1 MNQEKL
7 VRRLLSTIAAMA
19 AAGIIIPAA
28 TAVPVAQAA
37 VVPQRLGLRLVQ
49 ARGSAAHN
57 PRARRYIVGYLR
69 PGTVIHRSILID
81 NLGSATAHV
90 AVYSGAARIRNG
102 SFLASAGQTRSKLT
116 SWIALR
122 KSTYHL
128 RRGASVTDLVTIR
141 VPRQATPGDPGDLG
155 EHYGVIW
162 VQQVTHARGGAATKV
177 SRVGIRIYL
186 AVGRRAAPPTRFTV
200 TSVTGHRYAGGRPL
214 LTASVTNTGGRAV
227 DLSGSAR
234 LTAGPGPS
242 GAGPF
247 QQARVITLAPGQS
260 GTLTFAAG
268 RQLPSGPWRDKVTLV
283 SGLTRVTA
291 AATID
296 FSAHPAGPARSRT
309 AAMVGSGGLGIALV
323 ALIMVWARRRRG
335 LPASRELA

>member
-1 MNQEKL
+1 M
-7 VRRLLSTIAAMA
+7 RRLLSTIAAMA

-234 LTAGPGPS
+234 LTAGPGWFPAEDFS
-242 GAGPF
+242 PNTRIQNQDRRSRQTAGPGRF
-247 QQARVITLAPGQS
+247 SRPAVGQIAAAAAICLAP
-260 GTLTFAAG
+260 
-268 RQLPSGPWRDKVTLV
+268 
-283 SGLTRVTA
+283 TRL
-291 AATID
+291 
-296 FSAHPAGPARSRT
+296 RSRFPR
-309 AAMVGSGGLGIALV
+309 ADRSCRSGIPCLV
-323 ALIMVWARRRRG
+323 VKKAPPGPPQRKCEDM
-335 LPASRELA
+335 

>member
-1 MNQEKL
+1 
-7 VRRLLSTIAAMA
+7 
-19 AAGIIIPAA
+19 
-28 TAVPVAQAA
+28 VAQAA

-81 NLGSATAHV
+81 NLGSATADV
-90 AVYSGAARIRNG
+90 AVYSGAARIRDG
-102 SFLASAGQTRSKLT
+102 SFLASAGQTHSKLT

-141 VPRQATPGDPGDLG
+141 VPRLATLATLG

-186 AVGRRAAPPTRFTV
+186 AVGRRGAPPTRFTV

-268 RQLPSGPWRDKVTLV
+268 RQLPSGPWRDQVTLV
-283 SGLTRVTA
+283 SGLARVTA

-296 FSAHPAGPARSRT
+296 FSAHPTGPARSRT
-309 AAMVGSGGLGIALV
+309 AAMAGSGGLGIALV